1 VSDIDLSVIIVGFG
15 DSPHLASVIDHLSLS
30 SGISLEIIVVDN
42 GVDHRQLEQ
51 LNTSKVRVIGPPINR
66 GFAGGCN
73 LGASGAVGR
82 NVAFVNPDL
91 FVTPGTL
98 AALGSALDQGVA
110 DVACGVLTEPDSG
123 NEINSAGNPVHYLGF
138 SWAGREGSAAPGA
151 VTEVTAAS
159 GALMAVRTEWFRQLG
174 GFCEPMFAYYEDAEL
189 SLRTWLSGGRV
200 VCVGAA
206 RATHHY
212 EPNRH
217 STKWMLAERNR
228 HWLTATLFSTR
239 HLVAAAPLLVCVEI
253 AIAIWMHSTGLGASK
268 RAAWRWIWTNRRL
281 ISERRRTLSA
291 ERSNWPSNLSRL
303 ATGMPGTAS
312 GVRVPAWASILA
324 AVPGRIVL
332 RIAGAKRT
340 AISPPAER
348 PPARRRV
355 DGDLAAPAP
364 AKPSAVPSR
373 RQRGA

>member
-15 DSPHLASVIDHLSLS
+15 DSPHLASVIDRVSLS
-30 SGISLEIIVVDN
+30 RGISLEIIVVDN
-42 GVDHRQLEQ
+42 GVDRRQLEQ

-73 LGASGAVGR
+73 VGTAGAVGR
-82 NVAFVNPDL
+82 NIAFVNPDL
-91 FVTPGTL
+91 FVSPGAL
-98 AALGSALDQGVA
+98 AALSSALDQGVA
-110 DVACGVLTEPDSG
+110 DVACGVLTEPGPG

-138 SWAGREGSAAPGA
+138 SWAGREGSTDPGA

-159 GALMAVRTEWFRQLG
+159 GALMAVRTDWFRQLG

-200 VCVGAA
+200 VCVG
-206 RATHHY
+206 RAQGVHHY

-217 STKWMLAERNR
+217 PTKWMLAERNR
-228 HWLTATLFSTR
+228 HWLIATLFSTR

-253 AIAIWMHSTGLGASK
+253 AVSIWMHATGLGSSK
-268 RAAWRWIWTNRRL
+268 RAAWRWIWRNRQVML
-281 ISERRRTLSA
+281 ERRRALAT
-291 ERSNWPSNLSRL
+291 ERSNWAGNLSRL
-303 ATGMPGTAS
+303 ATGMPGNAS
-312 GVRVPAWASILA
+312 GVQLPSWASILA

-332 RIAGAKRT
+332 RFAGAKHPGV
-340 AISPPAER
+340 SPPAEWS
-348 PPARRRV
+348 PASRRAR
-355 DGDLAAPAP
+355 GDLAAQESLNPPA
-364 AKPSAVPSR
+364 APSQ